1 MQVRGK
7 GLLNAVVI
15 REEPGAGAYDIC
27 LRLRDAGMLAK
38 PTQGNII
45 RLAPPLVMTEPQ
57 ARTAWPSHLPPGS
70 APCVPQRHAGQ
81 ADAGHYHLPGAAAGH
96 DRAAGVHCLAVT
108 PQSAGD
114 ASHVY

>member
-1 MQVRGK
+1 MALRVVCGPGARQGPAECGRDPRGARGGRVRVALNIIISYPCAEQVRGK

-15 REEPGAGAYDIC
+15 HEEPGAGAYDIC

-57 ARTAWPSHLPPGS
+57 ARTG
-70 APCVPQRHAGQ
+70 VVI
-81 ADAGHYHLPGAAAGH
+81 
-96 DRAAGVHCLAVT
+96 RARG
-108 PQSAGD
+108 G
-114 ASHVY
+114 